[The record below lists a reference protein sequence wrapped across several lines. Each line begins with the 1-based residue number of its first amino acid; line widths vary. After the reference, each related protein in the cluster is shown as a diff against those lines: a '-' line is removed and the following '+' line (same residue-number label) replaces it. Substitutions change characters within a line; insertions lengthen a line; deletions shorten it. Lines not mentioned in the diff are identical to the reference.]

1 MSASRIPGRRL
12 GLALAFAAL
21 CAAAPALAD
30 PAQSKALVDAAK
42 ARGEVGEQAD
52 GYLGFVTNPSESL
65 RRQVNG
71 INIRRRALYANLARR
86 KGVSTEEVGITAT
99 CTLFARI
106 PVGGYYLTSDRGWLR
121 RGAGQAAPRPGYCG

>member
-1 MSASRIPGRRL
+1 MMRFALMLVGVTMLATSVSAQETS
-12 GLALAFAAL
+12 AVM
-21 CAAAPALAD
+21 
-30 PAQSKALVDAAK
+30 Q
-42 ARGEVGEQAD
+42 ARGAGVIGERFD
-52 GYLGFVTNPSESL
+52 GYVGFVTTPSESL

-121 RGAGQAAPRPGYCG
+121 RGAGQAAPRPAYCG

>member
-1 MSASRIPGRRL
+1 MRLILLIAGAVMLATPGT
-12 GLALAFAAL
+12 
-21 CAAAPALAD
+21 
-30 PAQSKALVDAAK
+30 AQESVSIMQ
-42 ARGEVGEQAD
+42 ARGAGLIGERFD
-52 GYLGFVTNPSESL
+52 GYLGFVTTPNEAL
-65 RRQVNG
+65 RRQVNS

-121 RGAGQAAPRPGYCG
+121 RGAGQAAPRPSYCG

>member
-1 MSASRIPGRRL
+1 MRLILLIAGAVMLATPGT
-12 GLALAFAAL
+12 
-21 CAAAPALAD
+21 
-30 PAQSKALVDAAK
+30 AQESVSIMQ
-42 ARGEVGEQAD
+42 ARGAGLIGERFD
-52 GYLGFVTNPSESL
+52 GYLGFVTTPSEAL
-65 RRQVNG
+65 RRQVNS

-121 RGAGQAAPRPGYCG
+121 RGAGQAAPRPSYCG

>member
-1 MSASRIPGRRL
+1 MR
-12 GLALAFAAL
+12 LALLFAGTMML
-21 CAAAPALAD
+21 AASGS
-30 PAQSKALVDAAK
+30 AQETSAVMQ
-42 ARGEVGEQAD
+42 ARGAGVIGEWFD
-52 GYLGFVTNPSESL
+52 GYVGFVTTPSESL

-121 RGAGQAAPRPGYCG
+121 RGAGQPAPRPAYCG

>member
-1 MSASRIPGRRL
+1 MMLAASGTAQETSAVM
-12 GLALAFAAL
+12 
-21 CAAAPALAD
+21 
-30 PAQSKALVDAAK
+30 Q
-42 ARGEVGEQAD
+42 ARGAGVIGERFD
-52 GYLGFVTNPSESL
+52 GYVGFVTTPSESL

-121 RGAGQAAPRPGYCG
+121 RGVGQAAPRPAYCG